1 MKYRFSTKKWRF
13 LKTLF
18 TFLVLVSLPFLLQ
31 YNHYFLP
38 KVMHF
43 GPPPHVRSFIK
54 KYRPLAE
61 REMSYSGIP
70 ASVTLAQA
78 ILETGYGSSDLAK
91 EGKNFFG
98 IKCHNRFTKCRY
110 LYKNDYYRCYPQ
122 EGDSFRDH
130 SDFLKTKPFI
140 QNLLIEHNRD
150 YRSWTKTLTAIHYAE
165 DPQYE
170 TKLNDIIER
179 YNLQRL
185 DHYAKKSKMACE
197 VIF

>member
-1 MKYRFSTKKWRF
+1 MKLRLQPKKWRF
-13 LKTLF
+13 YKTLF
-18 TFLVLVSLPFLLQ
+18 AFLVLVSLPFLLQ

-38 KVMHF
+38 QPLRF
-43 GPPPHVRSFIK
+43 GPPPHVRTFIK

-61 REMSYSGIP
+61 KEMSRSGVL
-70 ASVTLAQA
+70 ASITLAQA
-78 ILETGYGSSDLAK
+78 MLETGYGSSDLAK

-110 LYKNDYYRCYPQ
+110 LYKNDYYRCY
-122 EGDSFRDH
+122 ENELASFQDH

-140 QNLLIEHNRD
+140 QALLAADNRD

-165 DPQYE
+165 DPLYE

-179 YNLQRL
+179 YHLQRL
-185 DHYAKKSKMACE
+185 DRYARKSKLTCQ
-197 VIF
+197 VNF